1 MATFYEYNRKA
12 AVNYARKW
20 ALDRNPAYKDY
31 ELWGGD
37 CTNFIS
43 QCLKNSQIPMDYTGN
58 NVLQKWYWNSD
69 SSRTP
74 TWTAA
79 EPFYKYIIG
88 NNNENTKKFG
98 IYARNA
104 NYNELEI
111 GDIVQLVFDN
121 NAYHSMIISEVILDG
136 EYLIDYLVCQHTY
149 DLLDYPLSLKEGERR
164 YIKILGYYK

>member
-1 MATFYEYNRKA
+1 
-12 AVNYARKW
+12 
-20 ALDRNPAYKDY
+20 
-31 ELWGGD
+31 
-37 CTNFIS
+37 
-43 QCLKNSQIPMDYTGN
+43 MDYTGS

-79 EPFYKYIIG
+79 EPFYKYVIG
-88 NNNENTKKFG
+88 NNNENTQNFG

-111 GDIVQLVFDN
+111 GDIVQLVYDN
-121 NAYHSMIISEVILDG
+121 NAYHNMIISEVILEGD
-136 EYLIDYLVCQHTY
+136 YLIDYLVCQHTY

>member
-1 MATFYEYNRKA
+1 MAIFHEYNREA
-12 AVNYARKW
+12 AVSYAR
-20 ALDRNPAYKDY
+20 RNPAYMDY

-43 QCLKNSQIPMDYTGN
+43 QCLKNGQIPMDYTGS

-79 EPFYKYIIG
+79 EPFYKYVIG
-88 NNNENTKKFG
+88 NNNENTQNFG

-111 GDIVQLVFDN
+111 GDIVQLVYDN
-121 NAYHSMIISEVILDG
+121 NAYHNMIISEVILEGD
-136 EYLIDYLVCQHTY
+136 YLIDYLVCQHTY